1 MIDGSVAL
9 LATTTLPEG
18 LPAAPGAKVTFS
30 VADCPAGTTWPLE
43 MPEPV
48 NPVPETVTLEI
59 VMLAVPA
66 FVNVTGSVLF
76 IVTVTVL
83 KLRLFVLGLSAPIT
97 PLTVSVAV
105 LLVALPAE
113 LLTVTLKCVPLLE
126 TLSTGVV

>member
-1 MIDGSVAL
+1 
-9 LATTTLPEG
+9 
-18 LPAAPGAKVTFS
+18 
-30 VADCPAGTTWPLE
+30 

-48 NPVPETVTLEI
+48 NPIPETVTLEI

-126 TLSTGVV
+126 TVSTGVV